1 MIPPPP
7 RANPTLF
14 GHAEAAAS
22 LAAAARSG
30 RLAHAWL
37 FTGPP
42 GIGKATLAYRFAR
55 WLLAG
60 QPREAQ
66 GAPPLQLPEDH
77 PILRR
82 VAAGSHADLMVLEP
96 QQEPGKRHIIKVEEA
111 RAARSFLNF
120 TAAEGG
126 WRVVVMDEVEAME
139 AASANTILK
148 TLEEPPP
155 RTVLLLVTSAPGRL
169 LPTIRSRCRRLE
181 LTGLSNP
188 VMDTLLADWL
198 PEMPRA
204 ERDALAILAEGSPGR
219 ALELAAGE
227 GVELARLA
235 EATLSSIPAG
245 ERAHA
250 LADRIAGREAAL
262 AFPAFFNLLLRH
274 LSQAVR
280 EAARGGSA
288 PAWLGARPLAAWA
301 EASEAVR
308 KLIQDTERL
317 SLDRRQAVLVAM
329 DTLRGR

>member
-1 MIPPPP
+1 MIAP
-7 RANPTLF
+7 RANPLLV
-14 GHAEAAAS
+14 GHDAAAEG

-30 RLAHAWL
+30 RLHHAWL
-37 FTGPP
+37 FCGPP

-60 QPREAQ
+60 EPPGTEPLHVPEQ
-66 GAPPLQLPEDH
+66 APAF
-77 PILRR
+77 RR
-82 VAAGSHADLMVLEP
+82 VAAGSHPDLMVLQP
-96 QQEPGKRHIIKVEEA
+96 QSEPGKRRIIKVDEAREA
-111 RAARSFLNF
+111 RAFLNF

-155 RTVLLLVTSAPGRL
+155 RTVLLLITASPGRL
-169 LPTIRSRCRRLE
+169 LPTIRSRCRRLD
-181 LTGLSNP
+181 LFGLDDGA
-188 VMDTLLADWL
+188 MDRLLSLWL
-198 PEMPRA
+198 PDLPRLDRV
-204 ERDALAILAEGSPGR
+204 ELIRLAEGSPGR
-219 ALELAAGE
+219 ALELAEGE

-235 EATLSSIPAG
+235 DATLQNLPTGLA
-245 ERAHA
+245 AHA

-262 AFPAFFNLLLRH
+262 AFPAFFTLLLRG

-280 EAARGGSA
+280 EAARGGPVA
-288 PAWLGARPLAAWA
+288 PWLGDRPLAAWV
-301 EASEAVR
+301 EAATAVS
-308 KLIQDTERL
+308 KLVQDAERL